1 MNRRPPSTEP
11 SHWFH
16 RLTLGGGSRTIVVIP
31 PAGGGA
37 AAFRPWASLADSATD
52 VQVVVAPGRDHRIGE
67 EPFHHVGPVADTIA
81 SGLEGLPHPWVL
93 FGHSAGALVAREVA
107 ARVPEHHL
115 AHVVVAGAA
124 PPDCGGPNLALAS
137 DEELIDA
144 LRAWGGTPEAVL
156 ADASMTELFLPCL
169 RADLAVAQSC
179 RVPQADDLVV
189 DVPITALVGSDDRFV
204 HREQATGWQRW
215 TTSSFDLHT
224 VAGGHFFPTTHA
236 SEVVPIVTA
245 CFAGSGDGHG

>member
-1 MNRRPPSTEP
+1 MNRRPPNTDP
-11 SHWFH
+11 TQWFR
-16 RLTLGGGSRTIVVIP
+16 RLTDGRGTRTIVVIP

-37 AAFRPWASLADSATD
+37 TTLRPWASLVDRETE

-81 SGLEGLPHPWVL
+81 SGLGDLTQPYVL

-107 ARVPEHHL
+107 ARLPGPHL
-115 AHVVVAGAA
+115 EHVVVAGAA

-137 DEELIDA
+137 DEDLLDA

-156 ADASMTELFLPCL
+156 ADVSMAELFLPCL

-189 DVPITALVGSDDRFV
+189 DVPITALVGADDRFV
-204 HREQATGWQRW
+204 RREQADGWRRW
-215 TTSSFDLHT
+215 TTSSFDLRT
-224 VAGGHFFPTTHA
+224 VAGGHLFPASNA
-236 SEVVPIVTA
+236 SEVVAIVTA
-245 CFAGSGDGHG
+245 CFVGSGSGHG